1 MATTSALFTHA
12 TNFSSA
18 VSGGVD
24 PRTGL
29 FNVQIA
35 LGGLVGNRA
44 LGPSLP
50 LTLSYSPLT
59 STDMGLGQGV
69 SLPMTTYDVS
79 ERLLVLSS
87 GEQYRV
93 EETGTK
99 VVLMQHKLDTVH
111 IAREQ
116 DKDGYRITH
125 KSGDVEILTG
135 PRNAF
140 DLKVPTA
147 LLTPIGH
154 RLELRWDFTA
164 GDRPRLAEVKD
175 ERDLLLKVV
184 YTGQSKTTLRVL
196 PGQKEGYDVELRFRN
211 GLLGSVHHFGLGADK
226 PLVWDFTHTA
236 VGQQGAW
243 GSWITGVTMPGGM
256 DESAWY
262 EDDGHRFPVTA
273 GLPALPRV
281 NRFVRTPGGGQPPIE
296 VSYDYTDTNF
306 LGGHSDVDWDSSRDC
321 LYDVLT
327 EYSYGS
333 TESRTC
339 AGRTARVTRTYN
351 KFHLQTAERQ
361 QQNHCARLVETQYY
375 AVTGKPFE
383 DQPAQ
388 FQLPKKKTVTWTDS
402 RSSGPAKTYQETTR
416 TFFDEYGNPSSQD
429 DPDGTHTVWEY
440 YPAGGSGGE
449 CPPEPN
455 GFTRLLK
462 GVTRTPPET
471 GFDAPVHSTAYRYS
485 LPDPKV
491 PTVVLKSEES
501 HRVGDRLL
509 RKQVFTYNTSD
520 SAEFGRLVRLASTE
534 YSEGTDSYESVDTNH
549 CSVQDDTLVQAHTV
563 TTHDGLTVKS
573 SQTLSR
579 FTGRLRSA
587 TDGQGNR
594 TTLEY
599 DGLGRLLTR
608 TVNPDT
614 AYQAVETRSYGTGT
628 GAPFVATATDALGN
642 RIRESFDGAGRLIRR
657 ELQDI
662 DDAQDDCGARGSG
675 AWYTTWTQSYDEQGR
690 TASTTAHDH
699 TRGDD
704 GTEITLTS
712 TYAYDDWGQHS
723 TTTLGDGSGTLT
735 LHDPVNRT
743 TTHQLLAAGT
753 PLPAKTVT
761 GYDKRGTPKSVTRL
775 DRDGKS
781 CGGREFQYDGLGRLR
796 TETDVLGDTDDLR
809 HTTTYDYDAHDRVR
823 LTTLPDTT
831 RVSRA
836 YAPFSAQALVT
847 ELKVGT
853 GLKVGGGHEVGT
865 ASYGTQDFDG
875 LGRLKHSTS
884 GGRTWSST
892 YATDAG
898 PRPATST
905 GPDGKK
911 HAYQYVPQLADALSR
926 VDAGPEGA
934 VTITQKFTRDP
945 VSAAVTTAEEGGVT
959 LTHAYYPSGRP
970 CADTTRLTGHPEATA
985 RTTYTVNGLEH
996 RYTGV
1001 DGSVLRT
1008 GWDAFGRLLSV
1019 IDPAASATLRY
1030 DTAGRVIGWTTQDEA
1045 SNTLRTDLVLDEFG
1059 REVTRTLTDGRGAT
1073 WVLTQQ
1079 WQPNDLLGR
1088 RTLQRGTTVLREE
1101 TFAYSGRNQLTAY
1114 TCTGQTPSRDEQGR
1128 AITGQTFTYDAYG
1141 NVRTCRT
1148 DFAGGSDTA
1157 TYLFGNAADPCQ
1169 LTGIDHDNPKSHTD
1183 LHYDAAGRLTAD
1195 EAGRVLAY
1203 DDLGRLVSAG
1213 TAAAYGYDPGNRLLT
1228 QAGGGRT
1235 SVLSYHRQ
1243 ALASITEGDRRTRL
1257 VRLADACVAQRRE
1270 GAQASTR
1277 LLGTDGKQ
1285 TVLLAAEGQQAEEYS
1300 YTPYGDRRP
1309 AEAVSVL
1316 GHDGER
1322 TDPAT
1327 GWYHLGN
1334 GYRAYSPVLMRF
1346 TAPDSLSPFGAGG
1359 INPYAYCLGDPIN
1372 RADPTGHLS
1381 WGAWLNIGFGVLA
1394 IGAAVFTGGAS
1405 IAAYG
1410 AVMAATTA
1418 TEVAFGVVSGV
1429 TAIVSGALEEAAPK
1443 ASGIL
1448 GYVSLG
1454 TGIVSGGASLG
1465 GKIGAAAARGLS
1477 RLAARSG
1484 GYAMSAEEAAAFKQG
1499 GAAYR
1504 RYLNSLPENE
1514 FGGRGGARGAA
1525 RGTGRGGARRPG
1537 RPAGK
1542 FKPTEPA
1549 KADRMLYHYTN
1560 EAGQEGIIN
1569 SGELR
1574 ASTVDIHA
1582 HYGHG
1587 QYLTDLP
1594 PRGAIGGRTDAETA
1608 GFLVNKAGRADDYTH
1623 WLAIDTRSVPKTGY
1637 ISESEA
1643 LTLRVSVKKPYIFLV
1658 PNEESLDL
1666 TGRIRGWWIPW

>member
-1 MATTSALFTHA
+1 MATTPALFTHA

-59 STDMGLGQGV
+59 TTDMGLGQGV
-69 SLPMTTYDVS
+69 SLPMTTYDVN

-99 VVLMQHKLDTVH
+99 VVLLQHKLDTVH
-111 IAREQ
+111 ITREQ
-116 DKDGYRITH
+116 DKDGYRIVH

-140 DLKVPTA
+140 DLKVPTS
-147 LLTPIGH
+147 LVTPTGH
-154 RLELRWDFTA
+154 RLDLRWDFTG
-164 GDRPRLAEVKD
+164 GDRPRLAEVRD
-175 ERDLLLKVV
+175 EQDVLLKVV
-184 YTGQSKTTLRVL
+184 YTGRSKTTLRVL

-243 GSWITGVTMPGGM
+243 GSWITGVRTPGGM
-256 DESAWY
+256 DETAWY
-262 EDDGHRFPVTA
+262 EDDGHHFPATA

-281 NRFVRTPGGGQPPIE
+281 YRFVRTPGGGQPPIE
-296 VSYDYTDTNF
+296 ASYDYTDTNF

-327 EYSYGS
+327 EYTYGS

-351 KFHLQTAERQ
+351 RFHLQTAERQ
-361 QQNHCARLVETQYY
+361 QQNSCSRLVETQYY

-383 DQPAQ
+383 DQPKQ
-388 FQLPKKKTVTWTDS
+388 FQLPKKRTVTWTDS
-402 RSSGPAKTYQETTR
+402 RSTGPLKSYPETTR
-416 TFFDEYGNPSSQD
+416 TFFDKFGNPSSQD
-429 DPDGTHTVWEY
+429 DPDGTRTVWDY
-440 YPAGGSGGE
+440 YPAGGSGDD

-455 GFTRLLK
+455 GFTRLLRS
-462 GVTRTPPET
+462 VTRTPPAT
-471 GFDAPVHSTAYRYS
+471 GFDAPVHSTVYRYS

-491 PTVVLKSEES
+491 PAVMKSEERT
-501 HRVGDRLL
+501 RVGDRLL

-520 SAEFGRLVRLASTE
+520 SAEFGRLVRLATTE
-534 YSEGTDSYESVDTNH
+534 YPDGNGGTAYESVDTTS
-549 CSVQDDTLVQAHTV
+549 CSVEDDTLVQAHQV
-563 TTHDGLTVKS
+563 TTHDTLTVKS
-573 SQTLSR
+573 SQTHSR

-594 TTLEY
+594 TTMEY
-599 DGLGRLLTR
+599 DRLGRLLTR

-614 AYQAVETRSYGTGT
+614 PYKAVETRAYETGT
-628 GAPFVATATDALGN
+628 TAPFVATATDALGN
-642 RIRESFDGAGRLIRR
+642 QVRESFDGAGRLIRR
-657 ELQDI
+657 ERQDN
-662 DDAQDDCGARGSG
+662 DDTQGDCVARGTG
-675 AWYTTWTQSYDEQGR
+675 TWYTVRTQNYDEQGR
-690 TASTTAHDH
+690 TASTTVHDH
-699 TRGDD
+699 VRGD
-704 GTEITLTS
+704 GGGEIALTS

-735 LHDPVNRT
+735 QHDPVNRT
-743 TTHQLLAAGT
+743 TTDQLLAAGK

-761 GYDKRGTPKSVTRL
+761 SYDERGLPKTVTRF
-775 DRDGKS
+775 DRDGKP

-796 TETDVLGDTDDLR
+796 TETDVLGDSDDLR
-809 HTTTYDYDAHDRVR
+809 HTTGYDYDAHDRVR

-836 YAPFSAQALVT
+836 YAPFAAQALVT
-847 ELKVGT
+847 ELTVGT
-853 GLKVGGGHEVGT
+853 ELKAGTELTVGT

-875 LGRLKHSTS
+875 LGRLKRSAS

-892 YATDAG
+892 YATDAA

-926 VDAGPEGA
+926 VEAGPEGV

-970 CADTTRLTGHPEATA
+970 CTDTTRLTGHPGTTA

-996 RYTGV
+996 QYASV
-1001 DGSVLRT
+1001 DGSVRRT
-1008 GWDAFGRLLSV
+1008 SWDAFGRLLAV
-1019 IDPAASATLRY
+1019 VDPAASATLRH
-1030 DTAGRVIGWTTQDEA
+1030 DPAGRVIGWTTRDSA
-1045 SNTLRTDLVLDEFG
+1045 SGNTLTTDLVLDDFG
-1059 REVTRTLTDGRGAT
+1059 REVTRTLADGGGAT
-1073 WVLTQQ
+1073 WTLTQQ
-1079 WQPNDLLGR
+1079 WQPNDLLDR
-1088 RTLQRGTTVLREE
+1088 RTLKRGTTVLRDE

-1114 TCTGQTPSRDEQGR
+1114 TCVGQTPPRDQQGR
-1128 AITGQTFTYDAYG
+1128 AITGQRFTYDAWG

-1148 DFAGGSDTA
+1148 DFTGGSDTA

-1183 LHYDAAGRLTAD
+1183 LRYDAAGRLTTD
-1195 EAGRVLAY
+1195 DAGRTLAY
-1203 DDLGRLVSAG
+1203 DDLGRL
-1213 TAAAYGYDPGNRLLT
+1213 TAVGEVGAYGYDPGNRLLT
-1228 QAGGGRT
+1228 QAGSGRT
-1235 SVLSYHRQ
+1235 SVFSYHRQ
-1243 ALASITEGDRRTRL
+1243 ALASITDGDQGTRL
-1257 VRLADACVAQRRE
+1257 IRLAGTCVAQRRE
-1270 GAQASTR
+1270 GTQTSTR

-1285 TVLLAAEGQQAEEYS
+1285 TVLVAAEGQQAEEYA

-1309 AEAVSVL
+1309 AAAVSVL

-1322 TDPAT
+1322 TDPVT

-1334 GYRAYSPVLMRF
+1334 GYRAYSPALMRF

-1359 INPYAYCLGDPIN
+1359 INPYAYCAGDPVN
-1372 RADPTGHLS
+1372 RTDPTGHLS
-1381 WGAWLNIGFGVLA
+1381 WGAWLNIGLGIVA

-1405 IAAYG
+1405 IGAYG
-1410 AVMAATTA
+1410 AVMAAVTA
-1418 TEVAFGVVSGV
+1418 TEVTFGVVSGA
-1429 TAIVSGALEEAAPK
+1429 TAILSGALEEAAPK

-1454 TGIVSGGASLG
+1454 TGLVSGGASLG
-1465 GKIGAAAARGLS
+1465 GKLGTAAARGLA

-1484 GYAMSAEEAAAFKQG
+1484 RYAMSAEETAAFEQG

-1514 FGGRGGARGAA
+1514 FGGRGGARSAA
-1525 RGTGRGGARRPG
+1525 RNSARGGARSSGPRP
-1537 RPAGK
+1537 RA

-1560 EAGQEGIIN
+1560 RAGQEGIIN

-1594 PRGAIGGRTDAETA
+1594 PRDINGGITNAGRAEL
-1608 GFLVNKAGRADDYTH
+1608 LVNKAARADDYTH
-1623 WLAIDTRSVPKTGY
+1623 WLAIDTRSVP
-1637 ISESEA
+1637 ESEA
-1643 LTLRVSVKKPYIFLV
+1643 LTLSVSVKKPYIFLV